1 VPIHIEEMT
10 SEVTVVDGEL
20 PLSEAQ
26 VERLVLVVLKRL
38 EGKRREAEK
47 RRAATE
53 LRSGAA
59 PPARVAE

>member
-1 VPIHIEEMT
+1 MPVHIEEMT

-26 VERLVLVVLKRL
+26 VERLVAAVIKRL

-47 RRAATE
+47 RQAATA
-53 LRSGAA
+53 LRSGVA